1 MFTLAHIFFKSATAP
16 EGLLYM
22 CAAGAASEASES
34 SIHLATGATL
44 SLDSYFNSFYERY
57 WFRHTPLRNLAF
69 TVNVSGPARL
79 NLVRVNG
86 FGDEVVVATVL
97 TDGGAVELAATPPH
111 FTDAETGRLFVTIDA
126 LSGPITV
133 SDGRWVTADA
143 PLRDAQFDLVTPT
156 AFNREEFLGPSVQR
170 LVESP
175 ALKAVL
181 SRCLLINQSGTK
193 LQSHPAF
200 SFLSNPELA
209 ARVEIIDQGNYG
221 STGGYTRGVVEMFG
235 SEQATHA
242 LFMDD
247 DAQVEPEAVYRA
259 YAFAR
264 FVKDPCI
271 IGGHMFDLIRP
282 HMLYEATNTTRL
294 QSLTVY
300 NPLLKEN
307 PDGVDA
313 RARSVRDMFI
323 EARQSHYNAWW
334 LCAIPRIVF
343 ERVGM
348 PLPFFVRGD
357 DVSLGLRAR
366 EQGIPTISLPG
377 MAIWHEPFSMKPG
390 GFKEYYIVRN
400 MLINATLHAPVS
412 ALGFLPVLWARF
424 MMHLLRFDYAL
435 AALTQRGLADF
446 MKGPSQLSFDG
457 ASFNQDIIST
467 MKAWSSA
474 KPMPA
479 WIAPTREAGVRPSSN
494 PIVLAGLCARILY
507 NMCMPNAAADRDV
520 QKHILDAAVDL
531 NNRWEVSARIT
542 ADTLV
547 ASNPYVPQS
556 FLHARDFWKFWTLM
570 GRMLATSLRLLLQ
583 YGALRS
589 KWLRSVKDLST
600 MSFWQSY
607 LKLGH
612 KSTSAEGQGETR
624 PKAA

>member
-1 MFTLAHIFFKSATAP
+1 MFTLAHVYFKSATAP

-22 CAAGAASEASES
+22 CAAGAATDAGENSIQLAAGAS
-34 SIHLATGATL
+34 L

-57 WFRHTPLRNLAF
+57 WFRHSSVRSLAF
-69 TVNVSGPARL
+69 IMNVSGPARL
-79 NLVRVNG
+79 SLVRVNG
-86 FGDEVVVATVL
+86 FGDEMVVASYA
-97 TDGGAVELAATPPH
+97 TDGGAVELAASPPR
-111 FTDAETGRLFVTIDA
+111 FTDAETGRLFVTIES
-126 LSGPITV
+126 LGGPVTLT
-133 SDGRWVTADA
+133 DGRWVTADA
-143 PLRDAQFDLVTPT
+143 PLREAQFELVTPT

-170 LVESP
+170 LLGSS
-175 ALKAVL
+175 ALDAVL
-181 SRCLLINQSGTK
+181 PRCLLINQSGTK

-200 SFLSNPELA
+200 AFLSNPDAA

-221 STGGYTRGVVEMFG
+221 STGGYTRGVVEMF
-235 SEQATHA
+235 SSDKATHA

-259 YAFAR
+259 WAFAR

-282 HMLYEATNTTRL
+282 HMLYEAANTTRL
-294 QSLTVY
+294 QSLTVN

-307 PDGVDA
+307 AGGVDA
-313 RARSVRDMFI
+313 RERHVRDLFI

-334 LCAIPRIVF
+334 LCAIPRLVF

-400 MLINATLHAPVS
+400 MLINATLHAPSS

-424 MMHLLRFDYAL
+424 ILHLLRFDYAL
-435 AALTQRGLADF
+435 AALTQRGIADF

-457 ASFNQDIIST
+457 ASFNQDIMAT
-467 MKAWSSA
+467 MKSWSSA
-474 KPMPA
+474 SPMPA
-479 WIAPTREAGVRPSSN
+479 WIAPTQEAGVRPSMN
-494 PIVLAGLCARILY
+494 PLVMAGLCARLLY
-507 NMCMPNAAADRDV
+507 NMCVPNAAADKDV
-520 QKHILDAAVDL
+520 QKHILDTAVDL

-547 ASNPYVPQS
+547 ASNPYAPQS

-570 GRMLATSLRLLLQ
+570 GRMLATSMRLLLQ

-589 KWLRSVKDLST
+589 KWVRSVKDLST

-612 KSTSAEGQGETR
+612 KAAHNEGQDETR